1 MYKFRIVKL
10 PVLLLIG
17 CYAVTDGILCRLG
30 FGLNGRV

>member
-10 PVLLLIG
+10 PVLLLTG
-17 CYAVTDGILCRLG
+17 CYVETDGILCRLG